1 VSSLLTGFAPF
12 AGAEVNPSWIAA
24 GAVAQGWTSPEQL
37 HIAVLPVEFGAAAVR
52 MDELIDEHKPDTVVA
67 VGLAAGRD
75 RVSLERVAINVD
87 DARIPDNAGHAPIDR
102 PIIEDGPAAY
112 FSTLP
117 IKAAVAAVQAAG
129 IPAQVS
135 QSAGTFV
142 CNHVFYLLMHAAQSR
157 GGIRAG
163 FVHVPLAT
171 EFAGRIGD
179 AGAAGQPTMPI
190 ADIATALAIIVRTSI
205 EVRIDAALPGGALH

>member
-1 VSSLLTGFAPF
+1 VTILLTGFAPF
-12 AGAEVNPSWIAA
+12 AGAEVNPSWIAVQ
-24 GAVAQGWTSPEQL
+24 AVASDWRSPEQL
-37 HIAVLPVEFGAAAVR
+37 HTVMLPVEFGAAATR
-52 MDELIDEHKPDTVVA
+52 MDELIAEYNPDTVVA

-87 DARIPDNAGHAPIDR
+87 DARTPDNAGQAPIDR

-142 CNHVFYLLMHAAQSR
+142 CNHVFYRLMHAAQSR
-157 GGIRAG
+157 TGIRAG

-171 EFAGRIGD
+171 EFADQMGEVGD
-179 AGAAGQPTMPI
+179 SGLPTMPI
-190 ADIATALAIIVRTSI
+190 ADISAALTIIVRTGI
-205 EVRIDAALPGGALH
+205 DVRIDATLPGGALH

>member
-1 VSSLLTGFAPF
+1 VSILLTGFAPF
-12 AGAEVNPSWIAA
+12 AGAEVNPSWVAVT
-24 GAVAQGWTSPEQL
+24 AVARRWSSPEQL

-52 MDELIDEHKPDTVVA
+52 MDELLDEHRPDTVVA

-75 RVSLERVAINVD
+75 RVTPERVAINVD
-87 DARIPDNAGHAPIDR
+87 DARIPDNAGQAPIDR
-102 PIIEDGPAAY
+102 PIIEGGPAAY

-117 IKAAVAAVQAAG
+117 IKAAVDAVQSAG

-142 CNHVFYLLMHAAQSR
+142 CNHVFYLLMHAARSR

-171 EFAGRIGD
+171 EFAGQSG
-179 AGAAGQPTMPI
+179 AGATGQPTLPI
-190 ADIATALAIIVRTSI
+190 ADIATALAIIVRTSVD
-205 EVRIDAALPGGALH
+205 VRIDAALPGGALH